1 MQGGGHH
8 EGHEDHEG
16 LDSRPFMFFMLFMV
30 KSGVEDAARSDYA
43 VRATQPASRR
53 PLYASASLVESELVE
68 DCARPHPTIMGG
80 ARGVD
85 SRAGGMQ

>member
-1 MQGGGHH
+1 MQGGHH

-16 LDSRPFMFFMLFMV
+16 SGSGFFMSFMLFMV
-30 KSGVEDAARSDYA
+30 KSCVGDGAQRFHA
-43 VRATQPASRR
+43 VRATQSTGRR
-53 PLYASASLVESELVE
+53 PLYASASLVESEPVE